1 VVVLFFEKGRG
12 GSLAHD
18 FHRPVSERDE
28 HRALCVAG
36 FGVEFEFDADV
47 FLWVEKTLSCPWRAD
62 HEHGARAPVDDRA
75 SD

>member
-47 FLWVEKTLSCPWRAD
+47 FFV
-62 HEHGARAPVDDRA
+62 G
-75 SD
+75 